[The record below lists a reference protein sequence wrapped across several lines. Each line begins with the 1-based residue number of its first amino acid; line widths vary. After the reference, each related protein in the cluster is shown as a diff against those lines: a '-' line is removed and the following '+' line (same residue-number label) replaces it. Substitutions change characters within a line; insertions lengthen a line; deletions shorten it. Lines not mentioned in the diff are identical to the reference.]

1 VVVAALLTLR
11 PQERGDAFALAL
23 PATLQHGAHSVL
35 QRARGDDLV
44 DAHSHR
50 RVQTSRG
57 TGRTPQRRFVSFVLV
72 S

>member
-50 RVQTSRG
+50 RVQTPAG
-57 TGRTPQRRFVSFVLV
+57 ETVPQRRFLSFVLV